1 MTLAVV
7 DRGQWRG
14 INQTLVLLAFAGEGA
29 GKGTLAV
36 PWLAGL
42 TRAVWQ
48 LAGSEGFRGKPEEI
62 VVLHLAGANARKAA
76 SRVLVVGLGDREG
89 YRLESLRKAVAIA
102 TRKAQGMR
110 LTQFGL
116 AFPLPSGSP
125 PAPSLE
131 ETAQAI
137 AESLTLASY
146 RFDKHRSSDED
157 RPPAVR
163 QVTLV
168 VPERRAIPAARSAM
182 RRGTIFAEAT
192 NFARDLV
199 NEPPSDLIP
208 EQIAELARAL
218 ASRDRE
224 ANGTTEVK
232 VFRKA
237 DIKRLGMGAL
247 LGVARG
253 SAHPPVFLHLTY
265 RPPKGVSVKRTI
277 ALAGKGITFDSGGL
291 SLKSS
296 EGMETMKMDMAGAAA
311 ILGVFRALPVL
322 KPPVV
327 VHGLLSVAEN
337 MPGGAAMKPGDVV
350 KAMNGKT
357 IEVLN
362 TDAEGRLVLADAL
375 SYAVKQ
381 SVDEIIDLATL
392 TGACIVALGDQ
403 VAGAMGNQE
412 ALIDRLKAAGT
423 KVGEQ
428 LWPLPLVPEYRE
440 QLKSSVADMKNI
452 AGRREAG
459 AIIGGLFLQDFVG
472 KTPWV
477 HLDIAGPA
485 WADKGR
491 ANGVVGGT
499 GFGVRT
505 LLAYLTEFHAA
516 T

>member
-1 MTLAVV
+1 MTLTVV
-7 DRGQWRG
+7 DRAQWRG
-14 INQTLVLLAFAGEGA
+14 TNQTLAIFTFTGQKSIA
-29 GKGTLAV
+29 T

-42 TRAVWQ
+42 GRVLWQ
-48 LAGSEGFRGKPEEI
+48 LASAEGFRGKAEE
-62 VVLHLAGANARKAA
+62 VAVLHLAGANARKAA
-76 SRVLVVGLGDREG
+76 SRVLLVGLGDRERYG
-89 YRLESLRKAVAIA
+89 QENLRKAVAVA
-102 TRKAQGMR
+102 TRKAEGMR

-116 AFPLPSGSP
+116 AMPHPTGTPPL
-125 PAPSLE
+125 PSLE

-137 AESLTLASY
+137 AESVGLASY
-146 RFDKHRSSDED
+146 RYEKHRSKNED
-157 RPPAVR
+157 RPPSIR
-163 QVTLV
+163 QVTV
-168 VPERRAIPAARSAM
+168 IISERQTITAARSAIRQGM
-182 RRGTIFAEAT
+182 LFAEAT

-208 EQIAELARAL
+208 EQVAEVARSL
-218 ASRDRE
+218 GSD
-224 ANGTTEVK
+224 GTVEVK
-232 VFRKA
+232 IFRKPE
-237 DIKRLGMGAL
+237 IERLGMGAL

-253 SAHPPVFLHLTY
+253 SAHPPVFLHLVY
-265 RPPKGVSVKRTI
+265 RPPKGVTVKRTV

-311 ILGVFRALPVL
+311 ILGVFRALPIL
-322 KPPVV
+322 KPPVI
-327 VHGLLSVAEN
+327 VHGFLSVAEN

-350 KAMNGKT
+350 KALNGKT

-375 SYAVKQ
+375 SYAVKE

-403 VAGAMGNQE
+403 VAGAMGNRE
-412 ALIDRLKAAGT
+412 DLLERLKAAGA
-423 KVGEQ
+423 KVGEK
-428 LWPLPLVPEYRE
+428 LWPLPLVQEYRE

-452 AGRREAG
+452 AGKREAG
-459 AIIGGLFLQDFVG
+459 AIIGGLFLQEFVG

-491 ANGVVGGT
+491 ANGVAGGT
-499 GFGVRT
+499 GFGVRM
-505 LLAYLTEFHAA
+505 LLTYLTEF
-516 T
+516 TN